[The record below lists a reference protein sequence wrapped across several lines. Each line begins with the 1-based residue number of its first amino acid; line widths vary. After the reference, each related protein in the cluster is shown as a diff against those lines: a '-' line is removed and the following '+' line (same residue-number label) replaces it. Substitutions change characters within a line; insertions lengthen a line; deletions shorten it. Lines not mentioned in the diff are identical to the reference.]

1 VSRRTQSLAL
11 SLSEAVAAF
20 TQHHFGEIIFIA
32 FTCIV
37 CGVKS
42 YELMEEFCDHRK

>member
-1 VSRRTQSLAL
+1 
-11 SLSEAVAAF
+11 VAAF